1 MSISYGCF
9 KQTKYAEIHNITEK
23 NKKSSVDQKRFYQRK
38 FSGLSG
44 IKLPVGRLFKFLRP
58 PLQRRNSCPVLSIS
72 ELKSGVK
79 VNGTPDAKTET
90 ELTASKVSSNED
102 VNNQQ
107 NLSCRL
113 TKWTSHS
120 ELLQS
125 ELKHQNISREEI
137 PNNREIGN
145 SSVRNSC
152 LKESGITV
160 REKSGNFT
168 STLKVKTD
176 NSLEESE
183 KRDYIRNFGTK
194 AYKISQTET
203 TDGFTEPFIVEK
215 TVIIVSENN
224 PEFSYNSNEKL
235 YENHLNSNYISNI
248 DTSISSM
255 NNAFIYLEAQ
265 KRNNTSNISNI
276 NKKEDDSSIDQ
287 VKVINSLPFQSDQD
301 FKIELDHLSHHPHL
315 QASTNAV
322 EVHAE
327 RLHENNTVHGS
338 QQKTQENDCYN
349 FNSLEKV
356 ESNLKNHSKNN
367 NFCTLKFTQGN
378 VDSNL
383 VSNSSTTIS
392 NRETSIENGQLSKL
406 PNSERS
412 IINNSNSEYKANGT
426 LGVLQNKDRIN
437 ENIYCHHSSD
447 VHRITKHGNE
457 NHASHEPI
465 YSVVE
470 KFSSNNTHFLN
481 TSVPDNCNETR
492 ADSSYIAETYK
503 ISENSTNRTLA
514 YFGCRETVKTSLNT
528 RDEFKINPALYICE
542 VNNSFL
548 IRNNDHDKTSNIYL
562 SNEPNQRSSVQQSNN
577 TANVCTN
584 LENLR
589 VFDQESKTTDQQIR
603 TDNQQ
608 LISIIYSP
616 DDKNSSFCEINTPLD
631 SNTKVNTENDV
642 CVKNDVLD
650 FGENSSNSSISDLQN
665 GQINECYN
673 VKLDAPEEVIVAGF
687 HDFCHTMLSLEESN
701 EMQETGTIKRRPGY
715 KNGKSKISTKKN
727 TMNSANSSENL
738 SRNESLNIQTP
749 KLSADVTTTLDYE
762 KQNSIICRTSTTSE
776 EESSSISDKLLEEI
790 QNSKSLGKMSLK
802 DPDVIDAIRTLDNSL
817 MEISESTMEQ
827 EADNFSQV
835 NSEIKFS
842 SSENNEKP
850 NIKGPPKISK
860 EDKIQCDNLIEELM
874 LEGISKRVS
883 NIPES
888 SDSSSVLRRGI
899 AVTISNLNTK
909 QISSALRDPQCLVP
923 GKGDSDQMRH
933 AENNDYWLSA
943 KLSNSLKVSSTS
955 DANSCQDDIS
965 SDTCA
970 SDFCDP
976 EEEMKKVNQI
986 SNPTYAFPA
995 SIITESPNAVYPLQ
1009 VSVDHNSSSLLQ
1021 NGAQGNRT
1029 SPCSVDSGTS
1039 SHNQGYFVVVAID
1052 FGTTYSGYAFSFT
1065 RDPDN
1070 IHMMKKWDGGDPG
1083 VFNQKT
1089 PTTLLLSP
1097 EGTFHSF
1104 GYSARDYYH
1113 DLDEEE
1119 AKGWLYFEKFKMT
1132 LHHSEHLSLET
1143 EIAAANGKR
1152 MPAVTVFAHALRYFK
1167 DHAIQELSDQS
1178 ATKILNE
1185 DVRWVVTVPAIWKQ
1199 PAKQF
1204 MRAAAYKAGIASPD
1218 YPEQLLIALEPEAAS
1233 IYCRRMRL
1241 HQLVPEE
1248 THFQRSSFQWQKE
1261 REAGST
1267 ISDKDFSSCVLPVQV
1282 IDGSFT
1288 AGTRYMVV
1296 DCGGGTVDITVHE
1309 LLDKQ
1314 GTLKELQKASG
1325 GPYGAIGVDMEF
1337 EKLLC
1342 DIFGEDF
1349 IQQFKSKRPTGY
1361 VDLMIA
1367 FEARKRNA
1375 NPYKTNPLNIS
1386 LPYSF
1391 IEFYEKYKGS
1401 SAETAIKKS
1410 SHKNVKWS
1418 SQGMLRLEPSAME
1431 GLFRRTVE
1439 KIRQHIENIINQKDI
1454 RIDHIFLVGGFAESL
1469 ILQKEI
1475 KDTFS
1480 SRLRVIIPQGV
1491 SLAILKGAV
1500 LFGLDPTTINIR
1512 RLRMTYGVGVLNR
1525 FIHGVHPREK
1535 LVIKDGIQWCAD
1547 VFDKFVINEQS
1558 IDVGDVVVRRYTPAK
1573 DGQSCSVI
1581 HIYCSEK
1588 DNVYFITDPGVKR
1601 CATLILD
1608 LSDSRFIQ
1616 GREIQT
1622 QMMFGDTEIKVS
1634 ALDVTTGKCVKAEVD
1649 FLNQ

>member
-1 MSISYGCF
+1 MG
-9 KQTKYAEIHNITEK
+9 NITEK

-38 FSGLSG
+38 FSGFSG

-72 ELKSGVK
+72 EQNSGVK

-90 ELTASKVSSNED
+90 ELTASKVSSNGD

-120 ELLQS
+120 ELLKS

-137 PNNREIGN
+137 SNNGEIGN
-145 SSVRNSC
+145 ISLRNSC
-152 LKESGITV
+152 RKESDFTEV
-160 REKSGNFT
+160 REKSGNFI
-168 STLKVKTD
+168 SSLKVKTG
-176 NSLEESE
+176 NSLDESE
-183 KRDYIRNFGTK
+183 TKNYSRNFETK
-194 AYKISQTET
+194 AYKVSKTET
-203 TDGFTEPFIVEK
+203 TDGFTEPYIVEK

-224 PEFSYNSNEKL
+224 PEYSYNSNEKL
-235 YENHLNSNYISNI
+235 YENHINSNYISNI
-248 DTSISSM
+248 DTSTSSM
-255 NNAFIYLEAQ
+255 NNALIYLEAQ

-276 NKKEDDSSIDQ
+276 NNKEDASSIDQ

-301 FKIELDHLSHHPHL
+301 FKIELNHLSQYPHL
-315 QASTNAV
+315 QASTNVV

-327 RLHENNTVHGS
+327 QLHESNTVHGT
-338 QQKTQENDCYN
+338 QQKTQENECN
-349 FNSLEKV
+349 KFHGLEKV
-356 ESNLKNHSKNN
+356 ESNLKNDSTTNS
-367 NFCTLKFTQGN
+367 FCTIRFTQGN
-378 VDSNL
+378 VHSNL
-383 VSNSSTTIS
+383 VCNCSTTIS
-392 NRETSIENGQLSKL
+392 KRDTNIENGQLSKL
-406 PNSERS
+406 PKSECS
-412 IINNSNSEYKANGT
+412 IINNSNSEYEANGT
-426 LGVLQNKDRIN
+426 LAVLQNKDKIN
-437 ENIYCHHSSD
+437 ENTYCHDSSD
-447 VHRITKHGNE
+447 VPRITKHGNK
-457 NHASHEPI
+457 NHANHEPI
-465 YSVVE
+465 HAVVK

-481 TSVPDNCNETR
+481 ACVPDNCHETGV
-492 ADSSYIAETYK
+492 DSSYIAEAYK
-503 ISENSTNRTLA
+503 ISENSSNRALA
-514 YFGCRETVKTSLNT
+514 CFGCRETVKTSLNT
-528 RDEFKINPALYICE
+528 RDELKINPALYICE

-548 IRNNDHDKTSNIYL
+548 IQNNDHCETGNIYL
-562 SNEPNQRSSVQQSNN
+562 SNEPNQKSSVQLSNN
-577 TANVCTN
+577 TANVCSN
-584 LENLR
+584 SENPR
-589 VFDQESKTTDQQIR
+589 VFYQESKTTDQQIR

-608 LISIIYSP
+608 LISIICSP
-616 DDKNSSFCEINTPLD
+616 DDKITPFCEANTPLD
-631 SNTKVNTENDV
+631 SNSKVNTENGV
-642 CVKNDVLD
+642 CLKNDELD
-650 FGENSSNSSISDLQN
+650 FGENSSNSSIPDLQN

-715 KNGKSKISTKKN
+715 KNGKSKISTKTN
-727 TMNSANSSENL
+727 AMNSKNSSENL

-749 KLSADVTTTLDYE
+749 KLSTDETTTLDYE
-762 KQNSIICRTSTTSE
+762 KQNSIICRTSTPSE
-776 EESSSISDKLLEEI
+776 EETSSISDKLLEEI
-790 QNSKSLGKMSLK
+790 QNSKSLDKMSIK
-802 DPDVIDAIRTLDNSL
+802 DPDVIDAIRALDNSL
-817 MEISESTMEQ
+817 MEISDSTMEQ
-827 EADNFSQV
+827 EADNFSHV
-835 NSEIKFS
+835 NSELKFS
-842 SSENNEKP
+842 SSENNGKP

-874 LEGISKRVS
+874 LEDISKRVS

-888 SDSSSVLRRGI
+888 SDLSSVLRRGI

-909 QISSALRDPQCLVP
+909 QISSDLRDTQSLGTVKS
-923 GKGDSDQMRH
+923 GYDQIQH
-933 AENNDYWLSA
+933 ADNNDYWLSA
-943 KLSNSLKVSSTS
+943 KLSNSLKVSSVS
-955 DANSCQDDIS
+955 DVNSCKDDLS

-986 SNPTYAFPA
+986 SNPQGGTYPFPA

-1009 VSVDHNSSSLLQ
+1009 VSIDHNSSTLLQ

-1070 IHMMKKWDGGDPG
+1070 IHMMKKWDGGDP
-1083 VFNQKT
+1083 
-1089 PTTLLLSP
+1089 
-1097 EGTFHSF
+1097 
-1104 GYSARDYYH
+1104 DYYH

-1152 MPAVTVFAHALRYFK
+1152 MAAVTVLHMRYVTSK
-1167 DHAIQELSDQS
+1167 TMQYKSLVTNLQ
-1178 ATKILNE
+1178 TKILNE

-1248 THFQRSSFQWQKE
+1248 THFQRSSFQWQKGRE
-1261 REAGST
+1261 AESEAGST
-1267 ISDKDFSSCVLPVQV
+1267 ITDKDFSSCVLPLQG

-1325 GPYGAIGVDMEF
+1325 GPYGAMGVDMEF
-1337 EKLLC
+1337 ENLLC

-1475 KDTFS
+1475 KDAFS

-1525 FIHGVHPREK
+1525 FIHGIHPREK

-1558 IDVGDVVVRRYTPAK
+1558 VDVGDVVVRRYTPAK